1 MERVRMQQEALARR
15 HFDFDAEQERI
26 ECVLH
31 VISEIHKIHE
41 VCTFTH

>member
-1 MERVRMQQEALARR
+1 MQQEALARR

-31 VISEIHKIHE
+31 VELLLISEIHKIHE